1 MKNKIENEIIEG
13 ILNNKNAIYSAFLK
27 QVSKNIIKKN
37 DLFDD
42 NEKKKKKIVNY
53 LTYKRAEKKLKEL
66 KDIKHQKKL
75 III

>member
-42 NEKKKKKIVNY
+42 NEENEEKIVNY